1 MIKLILLFLKN
12 LEFRF
17 ILKTAENKKYD
28 ELKIH
33 KDLENLSESVDNSN
47 SLFWEMSS
55 FYNVWNLQ
63 RIHFLK

>member
-1 MIKLILLFLKN
+1 MIKLILLFFKN

-55 FYNVWNLQ
+55 FYNV
-63 RIHFLK
+63 